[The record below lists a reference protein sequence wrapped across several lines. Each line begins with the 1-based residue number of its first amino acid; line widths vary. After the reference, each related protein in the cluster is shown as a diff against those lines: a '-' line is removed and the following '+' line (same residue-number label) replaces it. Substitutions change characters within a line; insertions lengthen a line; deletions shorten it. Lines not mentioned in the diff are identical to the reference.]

1 MSTALEGI
9 KVLDLSRVLA
19 GPWATMTLGDLGAEI
34 WKIEQPGTGDDTRSF
49 APPLVEGISTY
60 YLGAN
65 RNKKSLA
72 IDIGT
77 SEGREIIV
85 DLARKA
91 DILVEN
97 FRPAS
102 LRKFRLT
109 YDDLKVINP
118 RLIVCSISGYGRGH
132 ALEERPGYDFILQA
146 ESGFMAIT
154 GERDGEPMRLGVAFI
169 DLVTGMNAVQA
180 VLAALYMRERTGE
193 GQWLDIGLHDS
204 ALFLLA
210 NVASGYLHTGQ
221 EHGRYGNAHPS
232 IVPYQI
238 FACIGGR
245 IAIAVGNDEQFRRF
259 CRAIGLAE
267 LSDDPRYATNRRR
280 TEHRETLLP
289 LLEAHLG
296 HLELTKLL
304 ADLRAAGVPAGDVRS
319 VGQALTSEFADLRQS
334 VMSVED
340 PKIGTFRSVRNP
352 LRMSAS
358 MSLPPTPPPDIGQ
371 HTAEVLAE
379 QLGFAPHH
387 IRRLRASGSIGCP
400 PGTQES
406 CDETEA
412 PGPPAHY

>member
-1 MSTALEGI
+1 MSAALEGI

-34 WKIEQPGTGDDTRSF
+34 WKVEQPGSGDDTRGWM
-49 APPLVEGISTY
+49 PPSVEGVSTY

-72 IDIGT
+72 VDIGT
-77 SEGREIIV
+77 AEGREIIV
-85 DLARKA
+85 ELARKA

-102 LRKFRLT
+102 LRKFKLT
-109 YDDLKVINP
+109 YDDLKAINP
-118 RLIVCSISGYGRGH
+118 RLIVCSISGYGRDH
-132 ALEERPGYDFILQA
+132 AQEERPGYDFIIQA

-193 GQWLDIGLHDS
+193 GQWLDIGLNDS
-204 ALFLLA
+204 ALFFLA
-210 NVASGYLHTGQ
+210 NIASGHLNTGK
-221 EHGRYGNAHPS
+221 EPGRYGNAHPS

-259 CRAIGLAE
+259 CRVIGLPD
-267 LSDDPRYATNRRR
+267 LPSDPLYATNRKR
-280 TEHRETLLP
+280 TENRGILLP
-289 LLEAHLG
+289 LLERHLAS
-296 HLELTKLL
+296 LDLAALL
-304 ADLRAAGVPAGDVRS
+304 ADLRAAGVPAGDVRT
-319 VGQALTSEFADLRQS
+319 VGQALTSDIAELRRS
-334 VMSVED
+334 VISVPA
-340 PKIGTFRSVRNP
+340 PKIGTFRSVRSP

-358 MSLPPTPPPDIGQ
+358 PFGEPTPPPEVGQ
-371 HTAEVLAE
+371 HTDEILA
-379 QLGFAPHH
+379 QHLDFAPGR
-387 IRRLRASGSIGCP
+387 IGQLRSSGVIG
-400 PGTQES
+400 
-406 CDETEA
+406 
-412 PGPPAHY
+412 

>member
-1 MSTALEGI
+1 MGAVLDGI
-9 KVLDLSRVLA
+9 KVLDLTRVLA

-34 WKIEQPGTGDDTRSF
+34 WKIEQPGSGDDTRGWM
-49 APPLVEGISTY
+49 PPSVEGISTY

-72 IDIGT
+72 IDMAT
-77 SEGREIIV
+77 AEGREIIV
-85 DLARKA
+85 ELAKQA

-102 LRKFRLT
+102 LRKFKLT
-109 YDDLKVINP
+109 YDDLKAINP

-132 ALEERPGYDFILQA
+132 AQEDRPGYDFIIQA

-169 DLVTGMNAVQA
+169 DLVTGMNAVQG

-193 GQWLDIGLHDS
+193 GQWLDIGLNDS
-204 ALFLLA
+204 ALFFLA
-210 NVASGYLHTGQ
+210 NIASGHLNTGKDP
-221 EHGRYGNAHPS
+221 GRYGNAHPS

-259 CRAIGLAE
+259 CRALGLAH
-267 LSDDPRYATNRRR
+267 LSDDPRYATNRKR
-280 TEHRETLLP
+280 TEHRATLLP
-289 LLEAHLG
+289 LLEQHFAGLN
-296 HLELTKLL
+296 LTEVL

-319 VGQALTSEFADLRQS
+319 VGQALSSDIAELRQS
-334 VMSVED
+334 VVSV
-340 PKIGTFRSVRNP
+340 PARTIGTFRSVRSP

-358 MSLPPTPPPDIGQ
+358 TSREPTPPPSVGE
-371 HTAEVLAE
+371 HTDAVLAE
-379 QLGFAPHH
+379 HLSLEPEQ
-387 IRRLRASGSIGCP
+387 IERLRTSGAIG
-400 PGTQES
+400 
-406 CDETEA
+406 
-412 PGPPAHY
+412 

>member
-34 WKIEQPGTGDDTRSF
+34 WKIEQPGSGDDTRSF
-49 APPLVEGISTY
+49 APPLVGGISTY

-109 YDDLKVINP
+109 YDDLKVVNP

-132 ALEERPGYDFILQA
+132 TLEERPGYDFIVQA

-210 NVASGYLHTGQ
+210 NVASGCLNTGK

-245 IAIAVGNDEQFRRF
+245 VAIAVGNDEQFRRF
-259 CRAIGLAE
+259 CRAIGLAQ
-267 LSDDPRYATNRRR
+267 LSDDPRYATNPRR

-289 LLEAHLG
+289 LLEKHLG
-296 HLELTKLL
+296 NLELAKLL

-319 VGQALTSEFADLRQS
+319 VGQALTSEFAELRQS
-334 VMSVED
+334 VMSVEA

-352 LRMSAS
+352 IRMSAS
-358 MSLPPTPPPDIGQ
+358 ISLPPTPPPDIGQ

-387 IRRLRASGSIGCP
+387 IRRL
-400 PGTQES
+400 QES
-406 CDETEA
+406 GA
-412 PGPPAHY
+412 IGSP

>member
-1 MSTALEGI
+1 MSAVLDGI
-9 KVLDLSRVLA
+9 KVLDLTRVLA

-34 WKIEQPGTGDDTRSF
+34 WKIEQPGAGDDTRGWM
-49 APPLVEGISTY
+49 PPSVEGISTY

-72 IDIGT
+72 VDMGT
-77 SEGREIIV
+77 AEGREIIV
-85 DLARKA
+85 ELAKQA

-102 LRKFRLT
+102 LRKFKLT
-109 YDDLKVINP
+109 YEDLKAINP

-132 ALEERPGYDFILQA
+132 AQEERPGYDFIIQA

-154 GERDGEPMRLGVAFI
+154 GERNGEPMRLGVAFI

-193 GQWLDIGLHDS
+193 GQWLDIGLNDS

-210 NVASGYLHTGQ
+210 NVASGYLNTGK

-232 IVPYQI
+232 IAPYQI

-245 IAIAVGNDEQFRRF
+245 IAIAVGTDEQFRRF
-259 CRAIGLAE
+259 CRVIGLPD
-267 LSDDPRYATNRRR
+267 LSSDPRYTTNRKR
-280 TEHRETLLP
+280 TEHRDTLLP
-289 LLEAHLG
+289 LLEQHFAGLS
-296 HLELTKLL
+296 LTEVL

-319 VGQALTSEFADLRQS
+319 VGQALTSDIAELRQS
-334 VMSVED
+334 VVSV
-340 PKIGTFRSVRNP
+340 PAPTIGTFRSVRSP

-358 MSLPPTPPPDIGQ
+358 PLREPTPPPSVGE
-371 HTAEVLAE
+371 HTDAVLAE
-379 QLGFAPHH
+379 HLGLEPEQ
-387 IRRLRASGSIGCP
+387 IKRLRSSGAIG
-400 PGTQES
+400 
-406 CDETEA
+406 
-412 PGPPAHY
+412 

>member
-1 MSTALEGI
+1 MGAVLEGI

-34 WKIEQPGTGDDTRSF
+34 WKIEQPGAGDDTRSWM
-49 APPLVEGISTY
+49 PPSAEGVSTY

-72 IDIGT
+72 VDIGT
-77 SEGREIIV
+77 AEGREIIAE
-85 DLARKA
+85 LARKA

-102 LRKFRLT
+102 LRKFKLT
-109 YDDLKVINP
+109 YDDLKAINP

-132 ALEERPGYDFILQA
+132 AQEERPGYDFIIQA

-193 GQWLDIGLHDS
+193 GQWLDIGLNDS

-210 NVASGYLHTGQ
+210 NVASGYLNTGK

-238 FACIGGR
+238 FACSDGR

-259 CRAIGLAE
+259 CRAIGLPD
-267 LSDDPRYATNRRR
+267 LSDDPRYATNRKR

-289 LLEAHLG
+289 LLERHFAGLN
-296 HLELTKLL
+296 LSEVL
-304 ADLRAAGVPAGDVRS
+304 ADLRSASVPAGEVRS
-319 VGQALTSEFADLRQS
+319 VGQALTSDIAELRQS
-334 VMSVED
+334 VVCVPA
-340 PKIGTFRSVRNP
+340 PKIGTFRSVRSP

-358 MSLPPTPPPDIGQ
+358 PSGEPTPPPSIGQ
-371 HTAEVLAE
+371 HTDEILSQHLGLRPEQIE
-379 QLGFAPHH
+379 QLRSTGA
-387 IRRLRASGSIGCP
+387 IG
-400 PGTQES
+400 
-406 CDETEA
+406 
-412 PGPPAHY
+412 

>member
-1 MSTALEGI
+1 MGAVLDGI

-34 WKIEQPGTGDDTRSF
+34 WKIEQPGAGDDTRGWM
-49 APPLVEGISTY
+49 PPSVEGISTY

-72 IDIGT
+72 VDIGRP
-77 SEGREIIV
+77 EGREIIIE
-85 DLARKA
+85 LARKA

-102 LRKFRLT
+102 LRKFKLT
-109 YDDLKVINP
+109 YEDLKAINP

-132 ALEERPGYDFILQA
+132 ELEERPGYDFIIQA

-193 GQWLDIGLHDS
+193 GQWLDIGLNDS

-210 NVASGYLHTGQ
+210 NVASGYLNTGK

-232 IVPYQI
+232 IAPYQI
-238 FACIGGR
+238 FACSDGR
-245 IAIAVGNDEQFRRF
+245 IAIAVGTEEQFRRF
-259 CRAIGLAE
+259 CRVIGLAH
-267 LSDDPRYATNRRR
+267 LSDDPRYATNRKR
-280 TEHRETLLP
+280 TEHRDTLLP
-289 LLEAHLG
+289 LLEQHFASLS
-296 HLELTKLL
+296 LPALL
-304 ADLRAAGVPAGDVRS
+304 AELRAASVPAGEVRS
-319 VGQALTSEFADLRQS
+319 VGQALTSDIAALRQS
-334 VMSVED
+334 VVSV
-340 PKIGTFRSVRNP
+340 PAPTIGSFRSVRSP

-358 MSLPPTPPPDIGQ
+358 PSREPTPPPAIGQ
-371 HTAEVLAE
+371 HTDAVLAE
-379 QLGFAPHH
+379 HLGLGPEQ
-387 IRRLRASGSIGCP
+387 IERLRSSGAIG
-400 PGTQES
+400 
-406 CDETEA
+406 
-412 PGPPAHY
+412 

>member
-1 MSTALEGI
+1 MGAALDGI

-34 WKIEQPGTGDDTRSF
+34 WKIEQPGAGDDTRGWM
-49 APPLVEGISTY
+49 PPSVEGISTY

-65 RNKKSLA
+65 RNKKSLT

-77 SEGREIIV
+77 DEGREIIV
-85 DLARKA
+85 ALARKA

-102 LRKFRLT
+102 LRKFKLT
-109 YDDLKVINP
+109 YEDLKAINP

-132 ALEERPGYDFILQA
+132 ELEERPGYDFIIQA

-193 GQWLDIGLHDS
+193 GQWLDIGLNDS

-210 NVASGYLHTGQ
+210 NVASGYLNTGK

-232 IVPYQI
+232 IAPYQI
-238 FACIGGR
+238 FACSDGR
-245 IAIAVGNDEQFRRF
+245 IAIAVGTEEQFRRF
-259 CRAIGLAE
+259 CRVIGLAH
-267 LSDDPRYATNRRR
+267 LSDDPRYATNRKR
-280 TEHRETLLP
+280 TEHRDTLLP
-289 LLEAHLG
+289 LLEQHFASLS
-296 HLELTKLL
+296 LPALL
-304 ADLRAAGVPAGDVRS
+304 AELRAASVPAGEVRS
-319 VGQALTSEFADLRQS
+319 VGQALTSDIAALRQS
-334 VMSVED
+334 VVSV
-340 PKIGTFRSVRNP
+340 PAPTIGSFRSVRSP

-358 MSLPPTPPPDIGQ
+358 PSREPTPPPAIGQ
-371 HTAEVLAE
+371 HTDAVLAE
-379 QLGFAPHH
+379 HLGFGPEQ
-387 IRRLRASGSIGCP
+387 IERLRSSGAIG
-400 PGTQES
+400 
-406 CDETEA
+406 
-412 PGPPAHY
+412 